1 MLKTVEKPDL
11 SHGRRKAMALLNW
24 RTSRRRLLEGGSLL
38 PILSEL
44 APGWVFG
51 SAKSRAPVAG
61 PGDSAAPN
69 IYEQLGVRTHINA
82 KGTYTYLTGSL
93 LPPEVSQ
100 AMEEAAK
107 HYVVLEELQRAVGGR
122 IAKLLGVDAACVTSG
137 AAGAMTL
144 GVAACITGSDP
155 EKIKRLPDTT
165 GMKNEV
171 IIQKKHRYAFD
182 HAIRNVGVRLV
193 EVETEGDLERA
204 INEKTAML
212 HFLNEAQNR
221 GQIGLQKWVEAGKRH
236 NIPTFNDAAADVP
249 PVSHLSDYNK
259 MGFDLVCFSGGKGLR
274 GPQCSGL
281 LLGRKELIDAALL
294 NNNPSEDTIGRPLKV
309 GKEEIVG
316 MYVALERYLKIDH
329 EAEWRDWESRL
340 DTIDKIV
347 CAVPGVQ
354 TGRFV
359 PEVANHV
366 PHLYMQWDEKAMGI
380 TQLECLKQ
388 LEAGDPSIVCLG
400 GEDYRYGLAVTPFMM
415 KPGEEKVVGQR
426 IADILQAA
434 QARSKT
440 S

>member
-1 MLKTVEKPDL
+1 
-11 SHGRRKAMALLNW
+11 MALLNW
-24 RTSRRRLLEGGSLL
+24 RTSRRRFLRGNSLL
-38 PILSEL
+38 PILSAL
-44 APGWVFG
+44 RPSSVLGL
-51 SAKSRAPVAG
+51 AKSREAVTG
-61 PGDSAAPN
+61 PGDSAAAN
-69 IYEQLGVRTHINA
+69 IYERLGVRTRINA

-93 LPPEVSQ
+93 LPPEVAQ
-100 AMEEAAK
+100 AMEEAAL
-107 HYVVLEELQRAVGGR
+107 HYVVLEELQRAAGER
-122 IAKLLGVDAACVTSG
+122 IAKLLSVDAACVTSG

-144 GVAACITGSDP
+144 GVAACVAGSDP

-193 EVETEGDLERA
+193 EVETEEDLERA
-204 INEKTAML
+204 VSARTAML
-212 HFLNEAQNR
+212 HFLNEAQNQ

-236 NIPTFNDAAADVP
+236 NVPTFNDAAADVP

-281 LLGRKELIDAALL
+281 LLGRKDLIDAALL

-340 DTIDKIV
+340 DTIDTV
-347 CAVPGVQ
+347 VSAVPGVH

-366 PHLYMQWDEKAMGI
+366 PHLYLQWDEKAMGI
-380 TQLECLKQ
+380 TQVECLKQ

-426 IADILQAA
+426 IAEVLRAA
-434 QARSKT
+434 QAKSKA

>member
-1 MLKTVEKPDL
+1 
-11 SHGRRKAMALLNW
+11 MALLNW
-24 RTSRRRLLEGGSLL
+24 RTSRRRFLEGNSLL
-38 PILSEL
+38 PILSGL
-44 APGWVFG
+44 LPSRVCGL
-51 SAKSRAPVAG
+51 AKSREAVTG

-69 IYEQLGVRTHINA
+69 IYERLGVRTRINA

-93 LPPEVSQ
+93 LPPEVAQ
-100 AMEEAAK
+100 AMEEAAQ
-107 HYVVLEELQRAVGGR
+107 HYVVLEELQRAAGER
-122 IAKLLGVDAACVTSG
+122 IAKLLGVEAACVTSG

-144 GVAACITGSDP
+144 GVAACITGSDS

-171 IIQKKHRYAFD
+171 VIQRKHRYAFD

-193 EVETEGDLERA
+193 EVETEEDLERA
-204 INEKTAML
+204 INARTAML
-212 HFLNEAQNR
+212 HFLNEAQNQ

-281 LLGRKELIDAALL
+281 LLGRKDLIDAALL

-329 EAEWRDWESRL
+329 EAEWKDWESRL
-340 DTIDKIV
+340 DTIGN
-347 CAVPGVQ
+347 AVSAVAGVH

-366 PHLYMQWDEKAMGI
+366 PHLYLQWDEKAMGI
-380 TQLECLKQ
+380 TQVECLKQ

-415 KPGEEKVVGQR
+415 KAGEEKVVGER
-426 IADILQAA
+426 IAEVLRAA
-434 QARSKT
+434 QTKSKA
-440 S
+440 

>member
-1 MLKTVEKPDL
+1 
-11 SHGRRKAMALLNW
+11 MAVLNQ
-24 RTSRRRLLEGGSLL
+24 RASRRRFLEGSSLL
-38 PILSEL
+38 PILSGL
-44 APGWVFG
+44 LPSSLFGW
-51 SAKSRAPVAG
+51 AKSREAVTQPRESDG
-61 PGDSAAPN
+61 PK
-69 IYEQLGVRTHINA
+69 IYERLGVRPRINA

-93 LPPEVSQ
+93 LPPEVTL
-100 AMEEAAK
+100 AMEEAAR
-107 HYVVLEELQRAVGGR
+107 HFVVLEELQRAVGER
-122 IAKLLGVDAACVTSG
+122 IARLLGVEAACVTSG

-144 GVAACITGSDP
+144 GVAACVAGSDP

-165 GMKNEV
+165 GMKNEA

-193 EVETEGDLERA
+193 EVETEADLERA
-204 INEKTAML
+204 INEKTAVL

-249 PVSHLSDYNK
+249 PVSHLSDYNR

-274 GPQCSGL
+274 GPQCAGL
-281 LLGRKELIDAALL
+281 LLGRKVLIDSALL
-294 NNNPSEDTIGRPLKV
+294 HNNPIEDTIGRPLKV

-329 EAEWRDWESRL
+329 ETEWKDWESRL
-340 DTIDKIV
+340 DTIDKAV
-347 CAVPGVQ
+347 SAVPGVR

-366 PHLYMQWDEKAMGI
+366 PHLYLQWDERVMGI
-380 TQLECLKQ
+380 TQLECLRE

-400 GEDYRYGLAVTPFMM
+400 GEDYPQGLSVTPFMM
-415 KPGEEKVVGQR
+415 KPGEEKIVAQR
-426 IADILQAA
+426 ITEVLRAA
-434 QARSKT
+434 QARSKA
-440 S
+440 

>member
-1 MLKTVEKPDL
+1 
-11 SHGRRKAMALLNW
+11 MALLTW
-24 RTSRRRLLEGGSLL
+24 RTSRRRLLESGSLL
-38 PILSEL
+38 PILSGL
-44 APGWVFG
+44 APSWVFG
-51 SAKSRAPVAG
+51 SAKSRAAVSG
-61 PGDSAAPN
+61 PGGSAAPN
-69 IYEQLGVRTHINA
+69 IYERLGVRTHINA

-93 LPPEVSQ
+93 LPPEVAQ
-100 AMEEAAK
+100 AMEEAAE
-107 HYVVLEELQRAVGGR
+107 HYVVLEELQRAAGER
-122 IAKLLGVDAACVTSG
+122 IARLLGVDAACVTSG

-193 EVETEGDLERA
+193 EVETEEDLEQC

-212 HFLNEAQNR
+212 HFLNEAQNK

-236 NIPTFNDAAADVP
+236 KIPTFNDAAADVP

-274 GPQCSGL
+274 GPQCAGL
-281 LLGRKELIDAALL
+281 LLGRKDLIEAALL

-329 EAEWRDWESRL
+329 EAEWKDWESRL
-340 DTIDKIV
+340 DTIDKAV
-347 CAVPGVQ
+347 SAVPGVH

-359 PEVANHV
+359 PEIANHV
-366 PHLYMQWDEKAMGI
+366 PHLYLQWDEKAMGI
-380 TQLECLKQ
+380 TQAECLKQ

-415 KPGEEKVVGQR
+415 KPGEENVVGQR
-426 IADILQAA
+426 IAELLQAA